1 MDFLDSTE
9 ATTSSLSSSEYS
21 AHSSTPNMQS
31 AEEETDD
38 FNFLST
44 QSAAATHFSY
54 HFPAPAAHATHY
66 NYRPMNGYH
75 QSSVQPFYLVIT
87 IFYILN
93 FEVM

>member
-9 ATTSSLSSSEYS
+9 ATTSSSSPSDYS

-44 QSAAATHFSY
+44 HSAAAPHFSY
-54 HFPAPAAHATHY
+54 HLPAPAAHANHY
-66 NYRPMNGYH
+66 SYRPMNGNH
-75 QSSVQPFYLVIT
+75 QSSVQPFYLVII
-87 IFYILN
+87 IF
-93 FEVM
+93 